1 MYLTIIMFLSFLA
14 PIAVMPRDIVVGAKS
29 PYKIV
34 LHASLFASAAALAVF
49 IYASTSDTSI
59 YDQIMKI
66 TEAAVDTLLKDP
78 KALELLGMYDMNAD
92 EQKDVLMKLYS
103 SFFDG
108 LPVAIM
114 AFNVIVAYFE
124 YMIMSRLMK
133 RTLNHIKL
141 LPPLREFNIPPGA
154 VWGVMAMYVIA
165 YIMTSTDIMP
175 NDLLYINMNGV
186 FDFVFTIQGI
196 SVILMLFHM
205 KRLPKALAY
214 VVTIFIWGTA
224 VGRWLLVFV
233 GMFDVILGLKFRM
246 QNSKPRR

>member
-1 MYLTIIMFLSFLA
+1 MFLSFLV
-14 PIAVMPRDIVVGAKS
+14 PIIVMPRDIVVGAKS
-29 PYKIV
+29 PYKVV
-34 LHASLFASAAALAVF
+34 LHASLFASSAALAVF

-66 TEAAVDTLLKDP
+66 TEATVDMLLKDP
-78 KALELLGMYDMNAD
+78 KALELLGMYDMNAE

-103 SFFDG
+103 SFFNC

-114 AFNVIVAYFE
+114 SFNAIVAYFE

-154 VWGVMAMYVIA
+154 VWGVMAMYLIA

-196 SVILMLFHM
+196 SVVLMLFHM
-205 KRLPKALAY
+205 KRLPKPLAY
-214 VVTIFIWGTA
+214 VVVIFIWGIA
-224 VGRWLLVFV
+224 IGRWLLVFI